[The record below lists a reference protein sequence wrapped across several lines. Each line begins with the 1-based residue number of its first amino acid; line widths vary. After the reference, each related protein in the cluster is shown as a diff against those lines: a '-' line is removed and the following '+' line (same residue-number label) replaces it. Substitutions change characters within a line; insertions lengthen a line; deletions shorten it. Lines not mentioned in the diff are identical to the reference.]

1 MMPRGRVFSALGE
14 EDDDEESYREDY
26 DDEPEH
32 YELFGFGR
40 RRGRRVQPVRG
51 RQNVSV
57 ATPTGTSQVKLS
69 TAMVS
74 AKEINPQFNALQS
87 QLDAMNT
94 KVRNIMAAQQQQ
106 QMMSLLGP
114 LLSKKLLDSI
124 TFDAVPQANVPVNVT
139 ATKQSFDIL
148 TLLLLGGLGGLG
160 GGGLDT
166 SSSTGS
172 SQQSSLFGGG
182 DLLSTIVLLKV
193 LEK

>member
-1 MMPRGRVFSALGE
+1 MMPRGRVLSALGE
-14 EDDDEESYREDY
+14 EEDDEESYREYD

-40 RRGRRVQPVRG
+40 RRRRVQPVRG

-94 KVRNIMAAQQQQ
+94 KVRNMMAAQQQQ

-148 TLLLLGGLGGLG
+148 TLLLVGGLGGLG

-166 SSSTGS
+166 SSNTGS